1 MKVCRTIRS
10 IVAVSVLVAMAGCVS
25 RPSSFVA
32 SSKPIAQGGY
42 TTPMGNKPITGTCWQ
57 TQFLFLSFGRVGSS
71 QSIALQ
77 NALDRVEGSGV
88 DALIS
93 MSVDTEAFEILPF
106 LCPVIGFYA
115 TRVTGIPVATH
126 DTGVPVNVISIPEIK
141 TRNQDQR

>member
-1 MKVCRTIRS
+1 MKMHKTIRVM
-10 IVAVSVLVAMAGCVS
+10 VAVSVLAVMAGCVS

-32 SSKPIAQGGY
+32 SSKPITQGGY
-42 TTPMGNKPITGTCWQ
+42 SMPMGNKTITGTCWQ
-57 TQFLFLSFGRVGSS
+57 TQIMFLSFGRGGSS

-77 NALDRVEGSGV
+77 NALAKVEGAGV

-115 TRVTGIPVATH
+115 TRVTGIPV
-126 DTGVPVNVISIPEIK
+126 K
-141 TRNQDQR
+141 TNESVSKE

>member
-1 MKVCRTIRS
+1 MKMFRTVRA
-10 IVAVSVLVAMAGCVS
+10 IVAVSVLVAMVGCVS

-32 SSKPIAQGGY
+32 SSKPITQGGY

-57 TQFLFLSFGRVGSS
+57 TQVLFLSFGRVGSS

-77 NALDRVEGSGV
+77 NALSKVEGSGV

-126 DTGVPVNVISIPEIK
+126 DAGIPVKVTDIPPVKISDK
-141 TRNQDQR
+141 